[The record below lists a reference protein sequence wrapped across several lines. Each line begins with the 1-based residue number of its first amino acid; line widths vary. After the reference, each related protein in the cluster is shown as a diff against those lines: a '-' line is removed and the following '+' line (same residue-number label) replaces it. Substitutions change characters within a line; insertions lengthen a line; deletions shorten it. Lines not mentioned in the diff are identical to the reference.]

1 MSVLN
6 PTAFP
11 SPLPRSDQKV
21 SIVGITNHVQSVYL
35 SQPLPFILG
44 EVKDMHSFLLSSDAP
59 LHLLGR
65 DFLDK
70 YKATIEFSPGKE
82 IRLSL
87 SPSDAPPTFQI
98 LTAPIIAYD
107 LPQLEEVPSS
117 LWATDSSDI
126 GRILS
131 APPIQVQLDPSK
143 PLPRVP
149 QYPLSREA
157 TEGIRPL
164 IDSYLEAGILI
175 KCSSP
180 CNSPILGVRKPGGR
194 GWRLGQ
200 DLRAVNACVIP
211 RAPVVSNPHNLLNQI
226 PHSAKIFTVVDLC
239 SAYFSVPLHADSQ
252 FLFAFTW
259 EGIQLCWTVLPQGYT
274 ESATYFSQVLKA
286 DLAGLKFPFGST
298 LLQYVDDLLLCSPDA
313 QSSREDSIVLLKS
326 LAQKGHKVSKEKMQ
340 FVSSQVKFLGHLISA
355 EGCSLDPAR
364 VAAILNFPRPQ
375 TKRQL
380 RGFMGLAGYCRLW
393 VPSFSLVAKP
403 LFDLLK
409 ASSPEPLIWN
419 EAAKIAFMNLKS
431 ALSNSPALGRP
442 NYSLPFHL
450 FLLERNG
457 ISLGVLS
464 QKHGDHF
471 RPLGYYSKSLDSV
484 ARGLPS
490 CLRAVVAASD
500 LLELVEEVTLE
511 SPLTLHVPHAIE
523 VLLNSHHTQHFSTSR
538 LAKLEASLLAKSNIT
553 ISRCKTLNPATFLPD
568 IEESDRDCTE
578 GHDYVNI
585 VDSVLSPREDLQE
598 KELENPDFSWYTDG
612 SCLRN
617 ESGILVAGYA
627 ITTTAEVIEAG
638 HLPSAISAQQAELEA
653 VTRACELAKGKRVNI
668 YTDSRYAFG
677 VAHDFGMLWQHRG
690 YQTSSGTPIKN
701 GAQVRRLLEALLLP
715 KVIAIIKISGH
726 SRENSPHAKG
736 NALADQYAKEAAR
749 QLPTTIGLT
758 LSDKEEP
765 IFENKLTQAEIV
777 SAQEVMSRTIREK
790 LEKEGCVRNRDTGL
804 WQGPNGCV
812 VLPDP
817 LCRPMMEYLH
827 SISHWGPDKLVSI
840 ARKYWWGRLR
850 RAAEDVYLQCQICPK
865 YNISK
870 PLKPMPGKFPLPEA
884 PFQVWQ
890 IDFIQLPPHAG
901 YKFVLVMVCMFSRWV
916 EAFPCRQATAT
927 AVAKCLLEKIF
938 PVWGIP
944 REIHSDR
951 GTHFTGSVVSQLLTA
966 WPVLHHLHCAYHPQS
981 SGLVE
986 RVNGIIKVQLAKFT
1000 EDLNIPWPKALPI
1013 VLLNLRATPFGK
1025 LSLSPFEIITGRPMS
1040 LFPPYTDSM
1049 STKVSLLSYCQ
1060 GLRNSSSETPST
1072 SKVKPGDWV
1081 YRKRHLRKDAL
1092 QVRWDGPHQVLL
1104 VNPSA
1109 AKLKGIESW
1118 IHLSH
1123 LKKAPTPKWSV
1134 KSMSDSKIRLT
1145 RRRR

>member
-1 MSVLN
+1 MVSKYGPDASKYLEKWQAMTKANPKVSWPRWGSLNEERMLFLQSVLSEAGQEIEGDEREVFNQWLEEYTQRKHRSERSVEQETGKNKRKVREEEENQGEQGREATKKQIADLQKEVESLKELLKGSSN
-6 PTAFP
+6 PATSLDSIPEPLESPEAPIPQFPFKIKGREGTKTMQVSFTPWTKTELRAMAKEFPKARENPIEFAKEFELTLSTYQPGLSDLYQLAHILVGSGDAAHWFKTASWENPLEYINQLMARKEGPEVHLQEAKKMGEALLEAIPKAFP
-11 SPLPRSDQKV
+11 KSVNWGKIQTCTQKE
-21 SIVGITNHVQSVYL
+21 GESVFDFYN
-35 SQPLPFILG
+35 
-44 EVKDMHSFLLSSDAP
+44 
-59 LHLLGR
+59 R
-65 DFLDK
+65 FLDTFR
-70 YKATIEFSPGKE
+70 ANSG
-82 IRLSL
+82 L
-87 SPSDAPPTFQI
+87 SPDSPDTLITFNTLYVEGLNKALANLLKRGKVDWNLTPTFQI

-164 IDSYLEAGILI
+164 IDNYLEAGILI
-175 KCSSP
+175 KCTSP

-194 GWRLGQ
+194 GWRLVQ

-211 RAPVVSNPHNLLNQI
+211 RAPVVPNPHNLLNQI

-259 EGIQLCWTVLPQGYT
+259 EGIQLCWTVLLQGYT

-355 EGCSLDPAR
+355 EGRSLDPAR
-364 VAAILNFPRPQ
+364 VAAILNFPRPK

-419 EAAKIAFMNLKS
+419 EAAKIAFMDLKS
-431 ALSNSPALGRP
+431 ALSSSPALGRP

-578 GHDYVNI
+578 GHDCVNI

-653 VTRACELAKGKRVNI
+653 VTRACELAKGKR
-668 YTDSRYAFG
+668 
-677 VAHDFGMLWQHRG
+677 Q
-690 YQTSSGTPIKN
+690 
-701 GAQVRRLLEALLLP
+701 
-715 KVIAIIKISGH
+715 
-726 SRENSPHAKG
+726 
-736 NALADQYAKEAAR
+736 
-749 QLPTTIGLT
+749 
-758 LSDKEEP
+758 
-765 IFENKLTQAEIV
+765 
-777 SAQEVMSRTIREK
+777 
-790 LEKEGCVRNRDTGL
+790 
-804 WQGPNGCV
+804 QG
-812 VLPDP
+812 
-817 LCRPMMEYLH
+817 
-827 SISHWGPDKLVSI
+827 S
-840 ARKYWWGRLR
+840 
-850 RAAEDVYLQCQICPK
+850 
-865 YNISK
+865 
-870 PLKPMPGKFPLPEA
+870 
-884 PFQVWQ
+884 
-890 IDFIQLPPHAG
+890 
-901 YKFVLVMVCMFSRWV
+901 
-916 EAFPCRQATAT
+916 
-927 AVAKCLLEKIF
+927 
-938 PVWGIP
+938 
-944 REIHSDR
+944 
-951 GTHFTGSVVSQLLTA
+951 
-966 WPVLHHLHCAYHPQS
+966 
-981 SGLVE
+981 
-986 RVNGIIKVQLAKFT
+986 
-1000 EDLNIPWPKALPI
+1000 
-1013 VLLNLRATPFGK
+1013 
-1025 LSLSPFEIITGRPMS
+1025 
-1040 LFPPYTDSM
+1040 
-1049 STKVSLLSYCQ
+1049 
-1060 GLRNSSSETPST
+1060 
-1072 SKVKPGDWV
+1072 
-1081 YRKRHLRKDAL
+1081 
-1092 QVRWDGPHQVLL
+1092 
-1104 VNPSA
+1104 
-1109 AKLKGIESW
+1109 
-1118 IHLSH
+1118 
-1123 LKKAPTPKWSV
+1123 
-1134 KSMSDSKIRLT
+1134 
-1145 RRRR
+1145 